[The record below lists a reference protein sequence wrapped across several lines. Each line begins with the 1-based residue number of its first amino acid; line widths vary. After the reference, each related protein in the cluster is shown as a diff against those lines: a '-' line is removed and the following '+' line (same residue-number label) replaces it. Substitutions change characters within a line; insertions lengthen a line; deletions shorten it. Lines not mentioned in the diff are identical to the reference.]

1 MALLKVAQLGH
12 PILRRRAASV
22 PQDTLRSRDFQRFVD
37 DLIETMREYSGVG
50 LAAPQVHESLQV
62 FVVEAQKRQQEETP
76 ITPLTV
82 FVNPVVTPLG
92 DDLLEEWEGCLSIPG
107 LRGKVLRHREVRVEA
122 LDRRGKPL
130 DFTATDFLSRVIQH
144 ENDHIQGI
152 VFLDRMKSFESL
164 AYLEEYARYWAE
176 K

>member
-1 MALLKVAQLGH
+1 MAILKVAQLGH

-22 PQDTLRSRDFQRFVD
+22 PRDTIRSRDFQRFVD
-37 DLIETMREYSGVG
+37 ELIETMREYSGVG

-62 FVVEAQKRQQEETP
+62 FVVEAQKGKQEEAP
-76 ITPLTV
+76 VIPLTV

-92 DDLLEEWEGCLSIPG
+92 DALAEDWEGCLSIPG
-107 LRGKVLRHREVRVEA
+107 LRGKVPRHREARVEA
-122 LDRRGKPL
+122 LSRRGEPL
-130 DFTATDFLSRVIQH
+130 DFTATDFLARVIQH
-144 ENDHIQGI
+144 EYDHLQGI

-164 AYLEEYARYWAE
+164 TYLEEYARYWAE